1 MTPRKSRTGPQATLA
16 DIARAAGV
24 STATVS
30 RVLNEPER
38 VSVNLKERVED
49 AVESLGYVRHG
60 AARALASKRSFTV
73 GAVIPTLDNAI
84 FASGV
89 GAFEA
94 RLAGLGY
101 TLLISVSNY
110 SLGHEAEQ
118 VRRLLERGVDG
129 IMLVG
134 LEHDPAT
141 HTLLER
147 ARVPAISTWAFDP
160 DARALMAGFD
170 NLRAARAM
178 ARHLIGLGHRR
189 IAMAAGITRGNDRA
203 MARVDGV
210 RTELEAHGLAL
221 EDDLSIECLYSITA
235 GRRALGDL
243 MGRPEPPT
251 AIAAGNDVIAL
262 GLLFE
267 AQSRGIDVPASLS
280 IAGFDNLPVTAQI
293 SPALTTVD
301 VPSRDMGAR
310 AADLLLDAIAGR
322 TARSVELET
331 SVIARGTTAPPPGDG

>member
-1 MTPRKSRTGPQATLA
+1 MTLRKPRSGPQATLA

-30 RVLNEPER
+30 RVLNAPDL
-38 VSVNLKERVED
+38 VSSSLKARVED
-49 AVESLGYVRHG
+49 AVKSLGYVRHG

-84 FASGV
+84 FATGV

-94 RLAGLGY
+94 RLTELGY

-110 SLGHEAEQ
+110 SLEHEAEQ

-134 LEHDPAT
+134 LEHDEAT
-141 HTLLER
+141 YTLLER
-147 ARVPAISTWAFDP
+147 ADIPAINTWAFDP
-160 DARALMAGFD
+160 AAPQLMAGFD
-170 NLRAARAM
+170 NLNAARAM
-178 ARHLIGLGHRR
+178 TRYLIGLGHKR
-189 IAMAAGITRGNDRA
+189 IAMAAGIIEGNDRA

-210 RTELEAHGLAL
+210 RAELEAHGLAL
-221 EDDLSIECLYSITA
+221 EDDLLIECLYSIAA
-235 GRRALGDL
+235 GRRALGHLTERAD
-243 MGRPEPPT
+243 PPT
-251 AIAAGNDVIAL
+251 AIVAGNDVIAL

-267 AQSRGIDVPASLS
+267 AAHRGIEIPASLS
-280 IAGFDNLPVTAQI
+280 ITGFDNLPITAQV
-293 SPALTTVD
+293 SPALTTID

-310 AADLLLDAIAGR
+310 AADLLLDAIAGGE
-322 TARSVELET
+322 TRSVELET
-331 SVIARGTTAPPPGDG
+331 SVVARETTGPPPVGR

>member
-1 MTPRKSRTGPQATLA
+1 MTLRKPRSGPQATLA

-30 RVLNEPER
+30 RVLNAPDL
-38 VSVNLKERVED
+38 VSGSLKERVEH
-49 AVESLGYVRHG
+49 AVKSLGYVRHG
-60 AARALASKRSFTV
+60 AARALASRRSFTV

-94 RLAGLGY
+94 RLTELGY

-110 SLGHEAEQ
+110 SLEHEAEQ

-141 HTLLER
+141 YTLLER
-147 ARVPAISTWAFDP
+147 ANIPAVNTWAFDP
-160 DARALMAGFD
+160 DAPQLMAGFNNFD
-170 NLRAARAM
+170 AARAIT
-178 ARHLIGLGHRR
+178 RYLIDLGHKR
-189 IAMAAGITRGNDRA
+189 IAMAAGITEGNDRA
-203 MARVDGV
+203 MARVNGV
-210 RTELEAHGLAL
+210 KAELKAHGLSL
-221 EDDLSIECLYSITA
+221 EDDLLVECLYSIAA
-235 GRRALGDL
+235 GRRALGNL
-243 MGRPEPPT
+243 MERHEPPT
-251 AIAAGNDVIAL
+251 AIIAGNDVIAL

-267 AQSRGIDVPASLS
+267 AAHRGIAIPDTLS
-280 IAGFDNLPVTAQI
+280 ITGFDNLPITGQV
-293 SPALTTVD
+293 SPALTTLN

-310 AADLLLDAIAGR
+310 AADLLLDAIAGGE
-322 TARSVELET
+322 TRSIELET
-331 SVIARGTTAPPPGDG
+331 SIIARATTGPPPSDS